1 MWHKYRWGSF
11 VRAHLLITVV
21 HWLFHPFSDEIDEVT
36 YDNKI
41 KKAFSE
47 SLEDGICK
55 GKEKIK
61 KINQALEST
70 KLEKENAEAEVAKI
84 SQRFSDIKEEIHH
97 FQVMEKMEDEIQQ
110 VMKSAFFLSW
120 NSTFLTF

>member
-1 MWHKYRWGSF
+1 M
-11 VRAHLLITVV
+11 
-21 HWLFHPFSDEIDEVT
+21 FHPFSDEIDEVK

-110 VMKSAFFLSW
+110 VMKSVFFFCLG
-120 NSTFLTF
+120 TRHF